1 MKSKKRGFTVIEVVL
16 VLMIAGLIFLM
27 AFIALPNLWASQ
39 RDAERK
45 AKVMEFISDIKTY
58 QTNNSRGALPTLSG
72 NGPDVFTWSEAR
84 GYGTKD
90 DSWRSFVRDYVNSD
104 FEDPT
109 GQKIS
114 FYVVNC
120 LGSSGGN
127 LSVTQTCAY
136 QNNLAQVNTGA
147 IPSVGV
153 NNVMYVVIGSTCDGD
168 HAVKSSNSRD
178 VSAVYVLERAGRYC
192 YNV

>member
-16 VLMIAGLIFLM
+16 VLMIAGLIFMM
-27 AFIALPNLWASQ
+27 AFVTLPNLWASE

-45 AKVMEFISDIKTY
+45 AKVMEFVSDIKTY
-58 QTNNSRGALPTLSG
+58 QTNNSRGALPTLNG

-84 GYGTKD
+84 GYGAKD
-90 DSWRSFVRDYVNSD
+90 DSWRAFVRDYVSSD

-109 GQKIS
+109 GQKVS

-120 LGSSGGN
+120 LSGSGSN
-127 LSVTQTCAY
+127 LSVAQTCAY
-136 QNNLAQVNTGA
+136 QNNLAQVNVNAVPT
-147 IPSVGV
+147 IGV

-168 HAVKSSNSRD
+168 RAVKSSNSRD